1 LIGARTR
8 RIVVLSAALIG
19 CGGGTVAL
27 GQTPAALSPQ
37 EPGTHNTEGC
47 SSARLIGKHRTYDVG
62 PGQRYEELTTVP
74 WLALDAGDV
83 VNIAYRPTPYRT
95 MIALRA
101 RGTASAPVILNGVTG
116 PNCARPEISGE
127 RAVLAADRAQGG
139 YDNKYSL
146 IGSVINIWWGNG
158 GWGNKPQHIT
168 IQNLKITGGTSG
180 IVAVT
185 VEDLLIQNCEVTD
198 NAGWGVFVNTKGD
211 DPHGIETSYR
221 VTLRGNR
228 LYNNG
233 VDGSY
238 LYHNVYVQAYR
249 ALYEGNYIGQLRPG
263 ASGSSLKDRS
273 SGTIVRYNM
282 IVAAARALDLVETDG
297 GHGTV
302 DADPL
307 YNEAWVYGN
316 IIVSDHTL
324 PAVASGSLI
333 HWGYDNNPARGRSG
347 VLHFYNNT
355 VISVDSEDDWIALF
369 DLPPGPQSVEAQ
381 NNIIRHSGSA
391 KFELGKEQG
400 TIRFLGRNWISS
412 GWGKGDPWNRNTVT
426 VVGEDTLI
434 AGANPMLDNGYR
446 PVAESPVI
454 GRSNGT
460 TPTPVIGEFS
470 DPAGTSVRSAA
481 LDLGAREH

>member
-1 LIGARTR
+1 MLAQAQTAPADSQVEPGMPD
-8 RIVVLSAALIG
+8 AAG
-19 CGGGTVAL
+19 CGSL
-27 GQTPAALSPQ
+27 
-37 EPGTHNTEGC
+37 
-47 SSARLIGKHRTYDVG
+47 RLIGKHRTYDVG
-62 PGQRYEELTTVP
+62 PGQKYEELTTVP
-74 WLALDAGDV
+74 WLALRAGDV
-83 VNIAYRPTPYRT
+83 VNIGYRPTPYRT

-101 RGTASAPVILNGVTG
+101 QGSAAAPVILNGVTG

-127 RAVLAADRAQGG
+127 RAVLAADRAGEG

-146 IGSVINIWWGNG
+146 IGAVINIWWGNG

-249 ALYEGNYIGQLRPG
+249 SVYEGNYIGQLRPG

-324 PAVASGSLI
+324 PGVSSGSLI
-333 HWGYDNNPARGRSG
+333 HWGYDNNSAQGRSG
-347 VLHFYNNT
+347 VLHFYDNT
-355 VISVDSEDDWIALF
+355 VITVDSDDDWIALF
-369 DLPPGPQSVEAQ
+369 DLPPGRQSVEAQ

-391 KFELGKEQG
+391 KFELAKEQG
-400 TIRFLGRNWISS
+400 AIRFLGRNWISS
-412 GWGKGDPWNRNTVT
+412 GWGKGDPWKRNSVT
-426 VVGEDTLI
+426 VAGEDTLI
-434 AGANPMLDNGYR
+434 VGGNPMLDKDYR
-446 PVAESPVI
+446 PAAGSPVI
-454 GRSNGT
+454 GQANSAT
-460 TPTPVIGEFS
+460 ATPVISEFS
-470 DPAGTSVRSAA
+470 DPAGTSPRPAA